1 MPKKDTTMLKVG
13 QLARYTGLTVRTLH
27 HYDSI
32 GLLSP
37 SARSDAGYRL
47 YSRDDVAR
55 LQQIQALRQLGMP
68 LADIGTCLASSGISP
83 LTIIDRQLA
92 ALDQQI
98 DEAARVRTQLLHMQQ
113 QLRNGETPEL
123 ASWLTTLEHMT
134 MYDKYFSKDELA
146 KLALYQDDAVRNEWR
161 HLVEEVER
169 QIHRDPAPDTPA
181 ARELGMR
188 WMTMLERDTGGDP
201 SVMARVNMMHEKEP
215 GLAQSTGITP
225 AIKDFI
231 MRVMGEIKLDAWSRH
246 LTADELAQMRRHQQ
260 TRGKEWPPLI
270 EAISRK
276 MAADPTAGSVDA
288 KLLAGQWMDLFHD
301 MVGHNPDTLPRFRHA
316 IETEPLLRVGRGMT
330 DEMLA
335 WLRRAL
341 HRA

>member
-1 MPKKDTTMLKVG
+1 MLKVG
-13 QLARYTGLTVRTLH
+13 QLARHTGLTVRTLH

-92 ALDQQI
+92 ALDRQI
-98 DEAARVRTQLLHMQQ
+98 DEAARVRAQLVHMRQ
-113 QLRNGETPEL
+113 QLRDGETPEL

-146 KLALYQDDAVRNEWR
+146 KLALYQDDAVKNEWR
-161 HLVEEVER
+161 QLVDEVDR
-169 QIHRDPAPDTPA
+169 QMKSDSAPETPA

-201 SVMARVNMMHEKEP
+201 SVMARLNIMHEKEP

-270 EAISRK
+270 EAISREI
-276 MAADPTAGSVDA
+276 AADPTAASVDA

-301 MVGHNPDTLPRFRHA
+301 MVGHHPDTLPRFRHA
-316 IETEPLLRVGRGMT
+316 IESEPLLRVGRGMT

-335 WLRRAL
+335 WLRQAL